1 VVGDKKHINLGPRLS
16 VIFAYYANPQMFR
29 YQLEHFSAMD
39 LDVLSQIEILVV
51 DDASPNWPAANEAAG
66 FRQLPLKVFRVREDK
81 PWNQDAARN
90 IGAFEAQGQMLL
102 LTDVDHLVPEESL
115 RLLLGIGV
123 TSEVNSLSRK
133 AHFSSRDKVV
143 RSHANSYVM
152 SRQKYWEIGGYD
164 EDFWGTYGSDVLFRR
179 RIEKNCK
186 IVELPHV
193 RLEVVTKGS
202 ISDAKNLNLSRTPSI
217 WRRAR
222 GVFLRGLKMLRL
234 LPSPRVLE
242 NPYDR
247 VL

>member
-1 VVGDKKHINLGPRLS
+1 MVGDTKHRNLGPRIS
-16 VIFAYYANPQMFR
+16 IIFAYYANRKMFR
-29 YQLEHFSAMD
+29 HQLEQFSAMD
-39 LDVLSQIEILVV
+39 LEVLSQIEILVV
-51 DDASPNWPAANEAAG
+51 DDASPNWPAAEVAAS
-66 FRQLPLKVFRVREDK
+66 FSELPLKVFRLREDR

-90 IGAFEAQGQMLL
+90 IGAFEARGSKLL
-102 LTDVDHLVPEESL
+102 LTDIDHVIPEETI
-115 RLLLGIGV
+115 RLLLDQEIINQV
-123 TSEVNSLSRK
+123 HTLARK
-133 AHFSSRDKVV
+133 AHFSAKVIK
-143 RSHANSYVM
+143 SHSNSYFM

-193 RLEVVTKGS
+193 RLELATKGS
-202 ISDAKNLNLSRTPSI
+202 ISDAKNLNLSRKPSI

-222 GVFLRGLKMLRL
+222 GVFLRGLKVLRL

>member
-1 VVGDKKHINLGPRLS
+1 MVGDKKHRNLGPRLS
-16 VIFAYYANPQMFR
+16 VVFAYYANPKMFR
-29 YQLEHFSAMD
+29 YQLEQFSAMD

-90 IGAFEAQGQMLL
+90 IGAFEARGSKLL
-102 LTDVDHLVPEESL
+102 LTDIDHVIPEDTI
-115 RLLLGIGV
+115 RMLLDQQIINQVHTLA
-123 TSEVNSLSRK
+123 RK
-133 AHFSSRDKVV
+133 AHFSVKVTK
-143 RSHANSYVM
+143 SHSNSYFM

-164 EDFWGTYGSDVLFRR
+164 EDFWGAYGSDVLFRR
-179 RIEKNCK
+179 RIQKNCR

-193 RLEVVTKGS
+193 RLEVATKGS
-202 ISDAKNLNLSRTPSI
+202 ISDAKNLNLSRKPSI

-222 GVFLRGLKMLRL
+222 GVLLRGLKLLRL
-234 LPSPRVLE
+234 LPSPRVLQ